1 MKKKYILMGVAAAL
15 IATTIVGGSLAY
27 FQADGSNVQQQI
39 NTKTL
44 SIALTGSGGSDAA
57 GSVFLDGAMPGDTV
71 TKSVKIE
78 NTGDTPLYAR
88 ATIRKYWGSYEKS
101 SDTLNKDF
109 EKDTSRITV
118 ETLNNWYV
126 SEEGDEDETIVLYY
140 QDPIQPG
147 ESVDLMETLKIAADL
162 DNSYT
167 DLGIG
172 LDVEVDAVQA
182 FAAQDAMLSEWG
194 VWAEI
199 DGGHITSVEE

>member
-15 IATTIVGGSLAY
+15 ITTTIVGGSLAY

-44 SIALTGSGGSDAA
+44 SIALTGSSGSDAA
-57 GSVFLDGAMPGDTV
+57 GSVYLDGAMPGDTV

-78 NTGDTPLYAR
+78 NTADTPLYAR

-101 SDTLNKDF
+101 SDTLSKDF

-182 FAAQDAMLSEWG
+182 FAAQEAMLSEWG

>member
-1 MKKKYILMGVAAAL
+1 MGVAAAL
-15 IATTIVGGSLAY
+15 ITTTIVGGSLAY
-27 FQADGSNVQQQI
+27 FQADGHNVQQQI

-71 TKSVKIE
+71 TKSVKVE
-78 NTGDTPLYAR
+78 NTADTPLYAR

-101 SDTLNKDF
+101 SDTLSKDF

-118 ETLNNWYV
+118 EPLNNWYV
-126 SEEGDEDETIVLYY
+126 SEEGDGDETIVLYY

-147 ESVDLMETLKIAADL
+147 ESVDLMDTLKIAADL

>member
-1 MKKKYILMGVAAAL
+1 MKKNYILMGVAAAL
-15 IATTIVGGSLAY
+15 ITTTIVGGSLAY
-27 FQADGSNVQQQI
+27 FQADGRNVQQQI

-44 SIALTGSGGSDAA
+44 SIALNGTGNREAGGS
-57 GSVFLDGAMPGDTV
+57 VYMEGAMPGGTV
-71 TKSVKIE
+71 NKSVKVE
-78 NTGDTPLYAR
+78 NTADTPLYAR
-88 ATIRKYWGSYEKS
+88 VTIRKYWGNYTEAT
-101 SDTLNKDF
+101 DTLDKDF
-109 EKDTSRITV
+109 EKDTAKITI
-118 ETLNNWYV
+118 EPMNNWYV
-126 SEEGDEDETIVLYY
+126 SEEGDEDETLVLYY
-140 QDPIQPG
+140 RDPIQPG
-147 ESVDLMETLKIAADL
+147 ESVDIMDSLKIAADL